1 MADFLQEKPTSRTKQ
16 RPVTGRHRQLHG
28 IPAIVVF
35 PAPVAQLDR
44 ALASEAKGRAFESH
58 RARHL
63 FSIGDHT
70 SRGWQRTQT
79 DGKSDSAIDRSGRG
93 GWKD

>member
-16 RPVTGRHRQLHG
+16 RPATGRHRQLHG

-58 RARHL
+58 RARQSCRL
-63 FSIGDHT
+63 PLGLGAFFL
-70 SRGWQRTQT
+70 WQPQQRQ
-79 DGKSDSAIDRSGRG
+79 RR
-93 GWKD
+93 